1 MSVHADP
8 KPLETP
14 IPGGETGSTVT
25 VEPMVTGRFRSPAV
39 LQSSPDGKVGNLK
52 VLRSVG
58 PENPAIP
65 IPAFLIRHPKAGN
78 ILVDTGLHP
87 SIASDPRE
95 NLGRLGAWASQP
107 ELEAG
112 MDVPARLRGSG
123 ISPSAIRLVLLTHLH
138 LDHASA
144 IADFPDST
152 FIVSA
157 AEWKDA
163 TSGVLPIFRAYRRQQ
178 YDYAFDFRTV
188 DFDDERVSSYST
200 FGRTLDLFG
209 DGSVRLAS
217 TPGHTTGHMS
227 VIVRLGD
234 RDMVIAGDALPREE
248 QLEQEADLPG
258 RMQDEH
264 NYRRSLQE
272 IRLFH
277 NQYPNAVITPGH
289 DPAFYE
295 NAPAR
300 YE

>member
-8 KPLETP
+8 TPLETP
-14 IPGGETGSTVT
+14 FPGGEQGATVT
-25 VEPMVTGRFRSPAV
+25 VEPMVTGRFRSPAI
-39 LQSSPDGKVGNLK
+39 LQSSPGGEVGALK
-52 VLRSVG
+52 VLRSTG

-78 ILVDTGLHP
+78 ILIDTGLHP
-87 SIASDPRE
+87 SIASDPSE
-95 NLGRLGAWASQP
+95 NLGRLGAWMCQP
-107 ELEAG
+107 EQEAG
-112 MDVPARLRGSG
+112 MDVPARLRERG
-123 ISPSAIRLVLLTHLH
+123 IGPSAIRLVLLTHLH

-144 IADFPDST
+144 IADFPEST
-152 FIVSA
+152 FIVSEP
-157 AEWKDA
+157 EWKEA
-163 TSGVLPIFRAYRRQQ
+163 TSGLLPILRAYRRQQ

-188 DFDDERVSSYST
+188 NFDGANVSSYSS

-217 TPGHTTGHMS
+217 TPGHTAGHMS
-227 VIVRLGD
+227 VIVRLRNSD
-234 RDMVIAGDALPREE
+234 LVIAGDALFREE
-248 QLEQEADLPG
+248 QLRPEADSPG
-258 RMQDEH
+258 RMQDSH

-277 NQYPNAVITPGH
+277 AQYPEAVITPGH

-295 NAPAR
+295 NAPVR